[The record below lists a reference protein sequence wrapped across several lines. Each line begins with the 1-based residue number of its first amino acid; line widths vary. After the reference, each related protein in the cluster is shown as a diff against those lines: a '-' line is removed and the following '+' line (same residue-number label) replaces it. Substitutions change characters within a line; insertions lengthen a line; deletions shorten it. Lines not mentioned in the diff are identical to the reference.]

1 MPSVSARSLAPL
13 PATQDRSVT
22 VTPNETTF
30 LRRPRG
36 RFWRRILLAG
46 GALGF
51 LGIAFG
57 FGLYLREIARH
68 ESVPLTADGIAVL
81 TGGAQRIGDAAN
93 LLGSGH
99 GRRLLISGVNAKNG
113 REEVLRANPDLKAYL
128 DCCVDLDYRARNTI
142 GNAIETRR
150 WARTHAFRSLLVVT
164 SNYHMPRAL
173 TELQHALPDVAL
185 IPYPVVADPQGI
197 ERWWRDPLVARL
209 LLAEYVKYLASLAR
223 TRLEDDPERSLFAI
237 VVGGR
242 KPSVV
247 APD

>member
-13 PATQDRSVT
+13 PEPSDRSVT
-22 VTPNETTF
+22 VTPNEPF
-30 LRRPRG
+30 SARRPSG
-36 RFWRRILLAG
+36 RLWRRILLLG
-46 GALGF
+46 GALG
-51 LGIAFG
+51 LIGLAAGFG
-57 FGLYLREIARH
+57 FYLREIARH
-68 ESVPLTADGIAVL
+68 ESVPITADGIAVL

-99 GRRLLISGVNAKNG
+99 GRRLLISGVNAKSG

-150 WARTHAFRSLLVVT
+150 WVRTHAFRSLLVVT

-185 IPYPVVADPQGI
+185 IPYPVVVDPQGI
-197 ERWWRDPLVARL
+197 ERWWRDPTVARL
-209 LLAEYVKYLASLAR
+209 LFAEYVKYLASLTR
-223 TRLEDDPERSLFAI
+223 TRLEEDPERSLFA
-237 VVGGR
+237 VLVGGR